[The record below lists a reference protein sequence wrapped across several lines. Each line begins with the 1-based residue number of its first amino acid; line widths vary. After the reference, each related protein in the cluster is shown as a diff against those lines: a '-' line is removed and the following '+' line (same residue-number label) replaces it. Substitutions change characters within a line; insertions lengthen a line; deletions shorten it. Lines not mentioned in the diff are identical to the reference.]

1 MELKECSSELRP
13 FKTAETIEGQTQSVL
28 LYAGLPNYAE
38 KERESAKM
46 NMLDGVAAEAARTA
60 EALTLL
66 EGGDVDADK
75 MEIDS
80 STKRN
85 VNVRRDRL

>member
-1 MELKECSSELRP
+1 
-13 FKTAETIEGQTQSVL
+13 
-28 LYAGLPNYAE
+28 
-38 KERESAKM
+38 M
-46 NMLDGVAAEAARTA
+46 NMLDEVAAEAARTA

-80 STKRN
+80 ST
-85 VNVRRDRL
+85 